1 MDAIFIPKETIMT
14 KRKVLA
20 LAVIL
25 MMALSAA
32 NIHAQ
37 ESGDSQSAV
46 SNHIAFGPGALV
58 PIDGTGVTAGP
69 GLQFSWYNSK
79 LFGGFIGLG
88 AHVGVFMPI
97 TKPLLSLAISGIVG
111 ATYTVFDNGTLAI
124 PITAGFHFNY
134 VKALYDKPDSIYAD
148 SALSAINL
156 GLGVVSDFEW
166 HFGERWYAYGRVA
179 FALNFGAFEF
189 LLMPGLGVG
198 FSF

>member
-1 MDAIFIPKETIMT
+1 MAVQLIIPIGKRPEGAYAIFIPKETIMT

-37 ESGDSQSAV
+37 EVGDNQNSA
-46 SNHIAFGPGALV
+46 SAE
-58 PIDGTGVTAGP
+58 
-69 GLQFSWYNSK
+69 
-79 LFGGFIGLG
+79 
-88 AHVGVFMPI
+88 
-97 TKPLLSLAISGIVG
+97 
-111 ATYTVFDNGTLAI
+111 
-124 PITAGFHFNY
+124 
-134 VKALYDKPDSIYAD
+134 PDAY
-148 SALSAINL
+148 AINL
-156 GLGVVSDFEW
+156 GLGVVGDFEW

-189 LLMPGLGVG
+189 LLMPGLGMG